1 MLAVE
6 GHEKLQWCA
15 PWGAHDGSIE
25 LRVGEPRRGLLRR
38 RDADGEAWLRE
49 HGFTRG
55 IDAWSRPEP
64 TLGDD
69 ACAALL
75 AAALEHAHGAD
86 PASPLRHELTH
97 PGVIE
102 GAGAPPHDAPLEQH
116 LAAAFRGLVAAGDAD
131 GRYTIDSGRPGEL
144 RAWVWSKD
152 GELVI
157 EREVP
162 GVAESPGE
170 SWREP
175 LTPEGADAAAAELV
189 RRERAERPG
198 ADEEPWF
205 MGYITNGNGNGAG

>member
-6 GHEKLQWCA
+6 GFT
-15 PWGAHDGSIE
+15 
-25 LRVGEPRRGLLRR
+25 LR
-38 RDADGEAWLRE
+38 
-49 HGFTRG
+49 

-86 PASPLRHELTH
+86 PSTPLRHQLTH

-102 GAGAPPHDAPLEQH
+102 GAEAPPHDAPLEQH
-116 LAAAFRGLVAAGDAD
+116 LAAAFRGLVAAGDAS

-144 RAWVWSKD
+144 RAWVWADD

-162 GVAESPGE
+162 GVAETPGE

-175 LTPEGADAAAAELV
+175 LTPEGADTAAAELA
-189 RRERAERPG
+189 RRERADRPS
-198 ADEEPWF
+198 ADDEPWLL
-205 MGYITNGNGNGAG
+205 GYITDGNGAG